1 MKINEIL
8 ALSRGEI
15 ATGCMCELENENFAH
30 AFSSDLMSD
39 VLRITAE
46 NTILITGLCNLQ
58 TIRTA
63 EMADIKLIILTRGKK
78 CDGMMKA
85 VAEENDICII
95 ETSYSIFRV
104 SGELYKAGL
113 LPIY

>member
-1 MKINEIL
+1 MKVDEIIEL
-8 ALSRGEI
+8 LDAKI
-15 ATGCMCELENENFAH
+15 VTGRICELKTVGFKH

-39 VLRITAE
+39 VLRLTAE
-46 NTILITGLCNLQ
+46 NTVLITGLCNLQ

-63 EMADIKLIILTRGKK
+63 EMAEIKLIIMTRGKK
-78 CDGMMKA
+78 TDDFMRA

-95 ETSYSIFRV
+95 ETDYSIFRV